1 MKPMTRSSDSLH
13 ETDISIISLLSIYL
27 KTGKVIINRILQGAV
42 LWPVDL
48 PNATD
53 FPDATSIPL
62 RYKRQDFQ
70 HRLTLPVLSIT
81 PIVSILTIW
90 STRIRQVN
98 HIIEINM
105 YELYTYSN
113 LTFTDFHLKSL
124 ASFKN
129 EQPAQA
135 KTTFSTKT
143 LETQLVRNARIR

>member
-1 MKPMTRSSDSLH
+1 MKPMTRSSNPLH

-53 FPDATSIPL
+53 FPDATSIPH
-62 RYKRQDFQ
+62 RYKRQNFQ

-90 STRIRQVN
+90 STRIRHVN
-98 HIIEINM
+98 QIIETNM
-105 YELYTYSN
+105 YELYTYKNS
-113 LTFTDFHLKSL
+113 TFPRDPIKSVVTYI
-124 ASFKN
+124 S
-129 EQPAQA
+129 EPPAHA
-135 KTTFSTKT
+135 KSAITVGS
-143 LETQLVRNARIR
+143 